1 MSPGKSGKSDKPGKA
16 GKAGRTDHAGKTDR
30 SGDPAHED
38 ALLWKRIAETT
49 KPLPGR
55 KVELPAASTRPRKPA
70 PKAPPATPAARPAR
84 PAPSPKTPELRAG
97 EARGLDKRTAERLRR
112 GQVPIEGRID
122 LHGQTQDEAH
132 RALNAFIAGAHKS
145 GRRCVLVITGKG
157 GPPGARPTAGNDM
170 GEGVMPERGRGVL
183 RRAVPRWFN
192 EPDLRP
198 LILGFAQAQPAHGG
212 AGALYVLL
220 RRQR

>member
-1 MSPGKSGKSDKPGKA
+1 VSPRKSGKSIGAD
-16 GKAGRTDHAGKTDR
+16 RSGKTD
-30 SGDPAHED
+30 GPADPAHED

-55 KVELPAASTRPRKPA
+55 KVELPAASAPPRKA
-70 PKAPPATPAARPAR
+70 TANSPPAAPVAHQGRPAR
-84 PAPSPKTPELRAG
+84 PAPPKSPELRAG

-112 GQVPIEGRID
+112 GQVPIEARID
-122 LHGQTQDEAH
+122 LHGQTQEEAH
-132 RALNAFIAGAHKS
+132 RALSAFIAGAHKS

-157 GPPGARPTAGNDM
+157 GPPGARNGS
-170 GEGVMPERGRGVL
+170 GEGVMPDRERGVL
-183 RRAVPRWFN
+183 RRAVPRWLN